1 MVEGDLRSAA
11 KGNDFNLILKISYP
25 LLFIHLNINYLHL
38 GSAFYLIICTIV
50 VRI

>member
-11 KGNDFNLILKISYP
+11 KGNDFIGILKISYP
-25 LLFIHLNINYLHL
+25 LLFIHINYLHL